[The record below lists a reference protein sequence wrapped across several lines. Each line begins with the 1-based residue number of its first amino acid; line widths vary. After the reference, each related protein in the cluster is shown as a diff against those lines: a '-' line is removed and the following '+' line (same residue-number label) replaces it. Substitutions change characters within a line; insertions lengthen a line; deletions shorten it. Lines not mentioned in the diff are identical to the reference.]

1 VGPRVYL
8 DHAATSPLRP
18 ASRAAVVEALDIF
31 GNPSSVHAEGRA
43 ARAML
48 EAARRAIRAA
58 IGAAGTGEFV
68 FTSGAT
74 EANAT
79 ALLSHARQSG
89 AIVASSVEHPS
100 ILAQPGVETLPVDA
114 SGRLDLVALEAR
126 LALGDVALVVLMLA
140 NNETGVVQPVAD
152 AARLA
157 HAAGAR
163 LHADAVQA
171 LGRIAVDVDALGC
184 DSLALSAHKLG
195 GPKGSGALWLRDPDA
210 TVPLLQ
216 GGGQEGR
223 RRAGTEN
230 TAGIAGFAAAVTAVM
245 AEAPTRLAELRLALE
260 EDARAI
266 APDAVVIAEAAERLP
281 HIAAIALPGVP
292 AATQVMALDL
302 AGVAVSAG
310 AACSSGKVARSH
322 VLEAMGTPGEL
333 ADCTIRVSL
342 GWTTTKADIARLLEA
357 WGGLAERR
365 PRAAARQIGASRS
378 RNALRSPPIWPT

>member
-1 VGPRVYL
+1 MGSRVYL

-18 ASRAAVVEALDIF
+18 ASRAAVLDALELY

-43 ARAML
+43 ARATL
-48 EAARRAIRAA
+48 EAARRVIGEA
-58 IGAAGTGEFV
+58 IGAAGTGELV

-79 ALLSHARQSG
+79 MLLSHARHAG
-89 AIVASSVEHPS
+89 AILASSVEHPS
-100 ILAQPGVETLPVDA
+100 ILAQPGVETMPVDA
-114 SGRLDLVALEAR
+114 QGRLDLAALEAR
-126 LALGDVALVVLMLA
+126 LASGDVALVALMLA
-140 NNETGVVQPVAD
+140 NNETGVVQPVA
-152 AARLA
+152 AAAGLA
-157 HAAGAR
+157 QAAGAR

-171 LGRIAVDVDALGC
+171 LGRIVVDVDALGC

-195 GPKGSGALWLRDPDA
+195 GPKGAGALWLRDMGLRDPQ
-210 TVPLLQ
+210 TITPLLA

-230 TAGIAGFAAAVTAVM
+230 TSGIAGFAAAVTAAM
-245 AEAPTRLAELRLALE
+245 AETSARLVGLRLALE
-260 EDARAI
+260 TGVRAI

-302 AGVAVSAG
+302 AGIAVSAG

-322 VLEAMGTPGEL
+322 VLEAMGTPAAL

-342 GWTTTKADIARLLEA
+342 GWTTTEADIARLLEA
-357 WGGLAERR
+357 WSTLARRR
-365 PRAAARQIGASRS
+365 PRAAA
-378 RNALRSPPIWPT
+378 

>member
-1 VGPRVYL
+1 MRSRSYL

-18 ASRAAVVEALDIF
+18 EARAAAIEAMACF

-43 ARAML
+43 ARAL
-48 EAARRAIRAA
+48 VEQARATIQRSIA
-58 IGAAGTGEFV
+58 AAGAGELV

-79 ALLSHARQSG
+79 IAAAARG
-89 AIVASSVEHPS
+89 VILAAAIEHPS

-114 SGRLDLVALEAR
+114 LGRLDLSALEAR
-126 LALGDVALVVLMLA
+126 LALGDVALVALMLA
-140 NNETGVVQPVAD
+140 NNETGVIQPVFE

-163 LHADAVQA
+163 LHVDAVQA
-171 LGRIAVDVDALGC
+171 LGQIPIDVAALDC

-195 GPKGSGALWLRDPDA
+195 GPKGAGALWLHDPA
-210 TVPLLQ
+210 TLTPLIR
-216 GGGQEGR
+216 GGGQEER

-230 TAGIAGFAAAVTAVM
+230 TSGIAGFAAAVTAGM
-245 AEAPTRLAELRLALE
+245 AETSERLSGLRLALE
-260 EDARAI
+260 AGVRAI
-266 APDAVVIAEAAERLP
+266 AADAVVIAEAAERLP

-302 AGVAVSAG
+302 AGIAVSAG

-322 VLEAMGTPGEL
+322 VLEAMGTPAAL
-333 ADCTIRVSL
+333 ADGTIRISL
-342 GWTTTKADIARLLEA
+342 GWSTTESDIARLLEA
-357 WGGLAERR
+357 WGGLARRR
-365 PRAAARQIGASRS
+365 PWAAA
-378 RNALRSPPIWPT
+378 

>member
-1 VGPRVYL
+1 MPERVYL

-18 ASRAAVVEALDIF
+18 AARAALLDALEHP

-43 ARAML
+43 ARAMV
-48 EAARRAIRAA
+48 EAARRVVRES
-58 IGAAGTGEFV
+58 IGAGDQGLIV

-79 ALLSHARQSG
+79 ALRQRATAPG
-89 AIVASSVEHPS
+89 TILASAVEHPS
-100 ILAQPGVETLPVDA
+100 VLAQAGVETAPVDA
-114 SGRLDLVALEAR
+114 FGRLDLAALEAR
-126 LALGDVALVVLMLA
+126 LRRGDVARLALMLA
-140 NNETGVVQPVAD
+140 NNETGVIQPVAD

-157 HAAGAR
+157 HRADAVV
-163 LHADAVQA
+163 HVDAVQA
-171 LGRIAVDVDALGC
+171 VGRMAVDVGVLGC

-195 GPKGSGALWLRDPDA
+195 GPKGTGALWLRAPDDV
-210 TVPLLQ
+210 TPLLA

-230 TAGIAGFAAAVTAVM
+230 TAGIAGLAAALTAAM
-245 AEAPTRLAELRLALE
+245 AEPMEALVGLRRRLE
-260 EDARAI
+260 ARVLAI
-266 APDAVVIAEAAERLP
+266 APDAVIIAEEAPRLP
-281 HIAAIALPGVP
+281 QITAMALPGVP

-322 VLEAMGTPGEL
+322 VLDAMGTPAAI

-342 GWTTTKADIARLLEA
+342 GWTTTDADITRLLEA
-357 WGGLAERR
+357 WGALAGRR
-365 PRAAARQIGASRS
+365 SRAAA
-378 RNALRSPPIWPT
+378 

>member
-1 VGPRVYL
+1 MGPRVYL

-18 ASRAAVVEALDIF
+18 ASRAAILESSDFF

-43 ARAML
+43 GRAML
-48 EAARRAIRAA
+48 EAARRVIGAA
-58 IGAAGTGEFV
+58 IGAAGAGELV

-79 ALLSHARQSG
+79 VLSSHARQAG
-89 AIVASSVEHPS
+89 VILASSVEHPS
-100 ILAQPGVETLPVDA
+100 ILAQPGVETVPVDA
-114 SGRLDLVALEAR
+114 LGRLDLAALEAR
-126 LALGDVALVVLMLA
+126 LARGDVAIVALMLA

-152 AARLA
+152 AARLV
-157 HAAGAR
+157 HATGAR
-163 LHADAVQA
+163 LHVDAVQA
-171 LGRIAVDVDALGC
+171 LGRIAVDIDALGC

-210 TVPLLQ
+210 TAPLLH

-230 TAGIAGFAAAVTAVM
+230 AAGIAGFAAAVTAAT
-245 AEAPTRLAELRLALE
+245 AEAPTRLAALRLALE
-260 EDARAI
+260 ADARAI
-266 APDAVVIAEAAERLP
+266 APDAVVVAEAAERLP

-302 AGVAVSAG
+302 AGIAVSAG

-322 VLEAMGTPGEL
+322 VLDAMGAPAAL

-342 GWTTTKADIARLLEA
+342 GWTTTDADIARFLDA
-357 WGGLAERR
+357 WGALARR
-365 PRAAARQIGASRS
+365 HRREATP
-378 RNALRSPPIWPT
+378 